1 VLSISVFLASIDA
14 QEWEDCVDSHRDDE
28 EQSFVDTCYSHTQAL
43 KECMDR
49 NPEYYQTINVRF
61 LNLTSFRM
69 YSMYLES
76 VDPCPRRRRTQTRI
90 QRRRKATGLVKTL
103 LRANMLREMKKVS
116 GRRAMHSS
124 LLLLSFPGFE
134 LHLFIH
140 CTIAFHMSSD
150 GEVLSITANA
160 YASLRSL
167 PDRSTGSASRSRA
180 PSRHL
185 NSS

>member
-1 VLSISVFLASIDA
+1 MLSISVFLASIDA

-76 VDPCPRRRRTQTRI
+76 VDPCALAGGGFRRGSSAGERRQ
-90 QRRRKATGLVKTL
+90 
-103 LRANMLREMKKVS
+103 
-116 GRRAMHSS
+116 
-124 LLLLSFPGFE
+124 
-134 LHLFIH
+134 
-140 CTIAFHMSSD
+140 D
-150 GEVLSITANA
+150 W
-160 YASLRSL
+160 
-167 PDRSTGSASRSRA
+167 
-180 PSRHL
+180 
-185 NSS
+185 